1 MENNFE
7 QPLSRRELQL
17 TEVIKSNLVEAAKW
31 AKFIAII
38 GFIGTGFMVIV
49 GLFFGTIMGMVNRLE
64 GTETAAL
71 PSFVGAVV
79 AVVYI
84 LLALLYFFPLKYLY
98 DFSSKV
104 KRAIE
109 ITDQDLFS
117 EAILKLKSHYKYIGI
132 LMIVMICLYILGII
146 ISIIAGVA
154 AAALS

>member
-7 QPLSRRELQL
+7 QNVSRRELQL

-38 GFIGTGFMVIV
+38 GFIGTGFMVVV
-49 GLFFGTIMGMVNRLE
+49 GLFFGTIMGMVSRLE

-71 PSFVGAVV
+71 PPFFGAII

-84 LLALLYFFPLKYLY
+84 LLAFLYFFPIKYLY

-104 KRAIE
+104 KRAVE
-109 ITDQDLFS
+109 LTDQDLFS
-117 EAILKLKSHYKYIGI
+117 EAIFKLKSHYKYIGI
-132 LMIVMICLYILGII
+132 LMIVMIGLYIVGII
-146 ISIIAGVA
+146 ISVIAGIA

>member
-7 QPLSRRELQL
+7 QNVSRRELQL

-38 GFIGTGFMVIV
+38 GFIGTGFMVVV
-49 GLFFGTIMGMVNRLE
+49 GLFFGTIMGMVSRLE

-71 PSFVGAVV
+71 PPFFGAII

-84 LLALLYFFPLKYLY
+84 LLAFLYFFPIKYLY

-104 KRAIE
+104 KRAVE
-109 ITDQDLFS
+109 LTDQDLFS
-117 EAILKLKSHYKYIGI
+117 EAMLKLKSHYKYIGI
-132 LMIVMICLYILGII
+132 LMIVMIGLYIVGII
-146 ISIIAGVA
+146 ISVIAGIA

>member
-7 QPLSRRELQL
+7 QPLSQRELQL

-38 GFIGTGFMVIV
+38 GFIGIGFMIIV
-49 GLFFGTIMGMVNRLE
+49 GLFFGTIMGMISRLE
-64 GTETAAL
+64 GAETAAL
-71 PSFVGAVV
+71 PSFFGAVV

-84 LLALLYFFPLKYLY
+84 LLALLYFFPVKYLY

>member
-7 QPLSRRELQL
+7 HNVSRRELQL

-38 GFIGTGFMVIV
+38 GFIGTGFMVVV
-49 GLFFGTIMGMVNRLE
+49 GLFFGTIMGMVSRLE

-71 PSFVGAVV
+71 PPFFGAII

-84 LLALLYFFPLKYLY
+84 LLAFLYFFPIKYLY

-104 KRAIE
+104 KRAVE
-109 ITDQDLFS
+109 LTDQDLFS

-132 LMIVMICLYILGII
+132 LMIVMIGLYIVGII
-146 ISIIAGVA
+146 ISVIAGIA

>member
-7 QPLSRRELQL
+7 QPLSQRELQL

-38 GFIGTGFMVIV
+38 GFIGIGFMIIV
-49 GLFFGTIMGMVNRLE
+49 GLFFGTIMGMISRLE
-64 GTETAAL
+64 GAETAAL
-71 PSFVGAVV
+71 PSFFGAII

-84 LLALLYFFPLKYLY
+84 LLALLYFFPVKYLY

-109 ITDQDLFS
+109 IIDQDLFS

>member
-1 MENNFE
+1 MDNNFE

>member
-1 MENNFE
+1 MENNLE
-7 QPLSRRELQL
+7 QNVSRRELQL

-38 GFIGTGFMVIV
+38 GFIGTGFMVVV
-49 GLFFGTIMGMVNRLE
+49 GLFFGTIMGMVSRLE

-71 PSFVGAVV
+71 PPFFGAII

-84 LLALLYFFPLKYLY
+84 LLAFLYFFPIKYLY

-104 KRAIE
+104 KRAVE
-109 ITDQDLFS
+109 LTDQDLFS
-117 EAILKLKSHYKYIGI
+117 EAMLKLKSHYKYIGI
-132 LMIVMICLYILGII
+132 LMIVMIGLYIVGII
-146 ISIIAGVA
+146 ISVIAGIA

>member
-7 QPLSRRELQL
+7 HNVSQRELQL

-38 GFIGTGFMVIV
+38 GFIGTGFMVVV
-49 GLFFGTIMGMVNRLE
+49 GLFFGTIMGMVSRLE

-71 PSFVGAVV
+71 PPFFGAII

-84 LLALLYFFPLKYLY
+84 LLAFLYFFPIKYLY

-104 KRAIE
+104 KRAVE
-109 ITDQDLFS
+109 LTDQDLFS
-117 EAILKLKSHYKYIGI
+117 EAMLKLKSHYKYIGI
-132 LMIVMICLYILGII
+132 LMIVMIGLYIVGII
-146 ISIIAGVA
+146 ISVIAGIA

>member
-7 QPLSRRELQL
+7 HNVSRRELQL

-38 GFIGTGFMVIV
+38 GFIGTGFMVVV
-49 GLFFGTIMGMVNRLE
+49 GLFFGTIMGMVSRLE

-71 PSFVGAVV
+71 PPFFGAII

-84 LLALLYFFPLKYLY
+84 LLAFLYFFPIKYLY

-104 KRAIE
+104 KRAVE
-109 ITDQDLFS
+109 LTDQDLFS
-117 EAILKLKSHYKYIGI
+117 EAMLKLKSHYKYIGI
-132 LMIVMICLYILGII
+132 LMIVMIGLYIVGII
-146 ISIIAGVA
+146 ISVIAGIA

>member
-109 ITDQDLFS
+109 ITDQNLFS